1 MKRGK
6 EAGQKENEGCE
17 CWEEMGAEGERGR
30 WREKEVA
37 VEKRRTE
44 KRARQGDAGVRE
56 KKKVL
61 VELDDQWWQPAGG
74 RQTVARTA
82 EKTEKT
88 KKLG

>member
-1 MKRGK
+1 
-6 EAGQKENEGCE
+6 
-17 CWEEMGAEGERGR
+17 MGAEGERGR

-61 VELDDQWWQPAGG
+61 VELDD
-74 RQTVARTA
+74 
-82 EKTEKT
+82 
-88 KKLG
+88 